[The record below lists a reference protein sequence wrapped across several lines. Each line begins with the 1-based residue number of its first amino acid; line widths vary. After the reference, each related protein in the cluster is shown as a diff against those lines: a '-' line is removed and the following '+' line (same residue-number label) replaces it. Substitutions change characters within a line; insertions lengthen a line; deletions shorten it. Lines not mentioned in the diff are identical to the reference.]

1 MKNLSKIESTKNS
14 KSLSKKMPFEEQID
28 KVEIKNREKL
38 YFENVFKDLCA
49 LEKEPSSDENSKEK
63 KYLRE
68 IEEKVKVKKMKIQ
81 NNGFKSKTMSVA
93 QRNQNKL
100 KNKLKEE
107 DDEPKISKIPGKKKY
122 LEDSKKIDLYKD
134 PEKEEEKLRH
144 ERFGKKALRKIL
156 KKLTGTFNKKE
167 IELMIWEVDTNL
179 NGYISFDEYEK
190 MYKRCVIDKKELEPK
205 KLYTLVQFLM
215 FDKEHKGYITE
226 EDTLEVLC
234 VRNSNG
240 LDNAINDIFMEEIKD
255 EKGKII
261 RTKNKRET
269 INYEQFS
276 ERMNSLSLRQRTLFM
291 NKKKNFCEKIKEE
304 AIQNSRLKQAQ
315 KLLNNQLIIYFYF
328 CKIFLYFIFIL
339 LSVWSFCHLKKRKNH
354 RTVLK
359 TKSKYFANCSIIS
372 FNIIKIF
379 STELNINKYQH

>member
-1 MKNLSKIESTKNS
+1 MKGLNNSKIQKTAA
-14 KSLSKKMPFEEQID
+14 KKISFDEQVSG
-28 KVEIKNREKL
+28 VEIKNREKF

-68 IEEKVKVKKMKIQ
+68 IEEKVKLKQMKIQ
-81 NNGFKSKTMSVA
+81 NNGFKSKTMSLSKKGGHKKKNL
-93 QRNQNKL
+93 NQSKEN
-100 KNKLKEE
+100 KEE
-107 DDEPKISKIPGKKKY
+107 PKNQAPPGKKEY
-122 LEDSKKIDLYKD
+122 AEDEKNGKIDLYKD

-144 ERFGKKALRKIL
+144 ERFGKKALRKIF
-156 KKLTGTFNKKE
+156 KKLTGTFNKKD

-190 MYKRCVIDKKELEPK
+190 MYKRCVIDQKELEPK

-234 VRNSNG
+234 VRNNNG
-240 LDNAINDIFMEEIKD
+240 LDNAINDIFMEEVKD

-269 INYEQFS
+269 INYEQFA
-276 ERMNSLSLRQRTLFM
+276 ERMHSLSLRQRTLFM

-315 KLLNNQLIIYFYF
+315 KLLMED
-328 CKIFLYFIFIL
+328 K
-339 LSVWSFCHLKKRKNH
+339 
-354 RTVLK
+354 
-359 TKSKYFANCSIIS
+359 
-372 FNIIKIF
+372 
-379 STELNINKYQH
+379 

>member
-1 MKNLSKIESTKNS
+1 MKRLNKIENNKNS
-14 KSLSKKMPFEEQID
+14 KRATKKISFEE
-28 KVEIKNREKL
+28 KKNEVEIKNREKL

-81 NNGFKSKTMSVA
+81 NNGFKSKTMSIA
-93 QRNQNKL
+93 QRRQNKK
-100 KNKLKEE
+100 KNKLKE
-107 DDEPKISKIPGKKKY
+107 DDEDSKILPPPGNKKY
-122 LEDSKKIDLYKD
+122 LEDSKNGKIDLYKD

-144 ERFGKKALRKIL
+144 ERFGKKALRKIF
-156 KKLTGTFNKKE
+156 KKLTGTFNKKD

-234 VRNSNG
+234 VRNNNG

-269 INYEQFS
+269 INYEEFS
-276 ERMNSLSLRQRTLFM
+276 ERMHSLSLRQRTVCK

-304 AIQNSRLKQAQ
+304 AIQNSKVKQAQ
-315 KLLNNQLIIYFYF
+315 KLMEG
-328 CKIFLYFIFIL
+328 K
-339 LSVWSFCHLKKRKNH
+339 
-354 RTVLK
+354 
-359 TKSKYFANCSIIS
+359 
-372 FNIIKIF
+372 
-379 STELNINKYQH
+379 

>member
-1 MKNLSKIESTKNS
+1 MENFKNNNSQLKKLS
-14 KSLSKKMPFEEQID
+14 FEEEVS
-28 KVEIKNREKL
+28 KVEIKNREKF

-68 IEEKVKVKKMKIQ
+68 IEEKVKQKQMKIQ
-81 NNGFKSKTMSVA
+81 YGSISS
-93 QRNQNKL
+93 
-100 KNKLKEE
+100 KNKLK
-107 DDEPKISKIPGKKKY
+107 KSGKKKKQMNS
-122 LEDSKKIDLYKD
+122 ENDSKISLADKKEYEEDTKNNQIDLYKD

-144 ERFGKKALRKIL
+144 DRFGKKALRKIF
-156 KKLTGTFNKKE
+156 KKLTGTFNKKD

-179 NGYISFDEYEK
+179 NGYISYDEYER
-190 MYKRCVIDKKELEPK
+190 MYKRCVVDKKELEPK

-234 VRNSNG
+234 VRNNNG

-269 INYEQFS
+269 INYEEFS
-276 ERMNSLSLRQRTLFM
+276 ERMHSLSLRQRTLFM
-291 NKKKNFCEKIKEE
+291 NKKKSFCEKIKEE
-304 AIQNSRLKQAQ
+304 AIQNSKLRQAQ
-315 KLLNNQLIIYFYF
+315 KLMAEQNQFLNYF
-328 CKIFLYFIFIL
+328 
-339 LSVWSFCHLKKRKNH
+339 
-354 RTVLK
+354 
-359 TKSKYFANCSIIS
+359 
-372 FNIIKIF
+372 
-379 STELNINKYQH
+379 

>member
-1 MKNLSKIESTKNS
+1 MKNISKIGQSKNI
-14 KSLSKKMPFEEQID
+14 KSSAKKLSFEEQINE
-28 KVEIKNREKL
+28 VQIKNREKL

-68 IEEKVKVKKMKIQ
+68 IEEKVKIKKMKIQ

-93 QRNQNKL
+93 QRNENK
-100 KNKLKEE
+100 KKKKLRENDE
-107 DDEPKISKIPGKKKY
+107 DSKISIPSERKEY
-122 LEDSKKIDLYKD
+122 LEDGKKIDLYKD

-144 ERFGKKALRKIL
+144 ERFGKKALRKIF

-234 VRNSNG
+234 VRNNNG

-276 ERMNSLSLRQRTLFM
+276 ERMHALSLRQRTLFM

-304 AIQNSRLKQAQ
+304 AIQNSKMKQAQ
-315 KLLNNQLIIYFYF
+315 KLM
-328 CKIFLYFIFIL
+328 K
-339 LSVWSFCHLKKRKNH
+339 
-354 RTVLK
+354 
-359 TKSKYFANCSIIS
+359 
-372 FNIIKIF
+372 
-379 STELNINKYQH
+379 E

>member
-1 MKNLSKIESTKNS
+1 MKNISKIETNKNTRNTA
-14 KSLSKKMPFEEQID
+14 KKISFEEQINE
-28 KVEIKNREKL
+28 VEIKNREKL

-81 NNGFKSKTMSVA
+81 NNGFKSKTMSIA
-93 QRNQNKL
+93 QRSQNKK
-100 KNKLKEE
+100 KNKLKE
-107 DDEPKISKIPGKKKY
+107 DDEDSKILPPPGNKKY
-122 LEDSKKIDLYKD
+122 LEDSKNGKIDLYKD

-144 ERFGKKALRKIL
+144 ERFGKKALRKIF
-156 KKLTGTFNKKE
+156 KKLTGTFNKKD

-234 VRNSNG
+234 VRNNNG

-269 INYEQFS
+269 INYEEFS
-276 ERMNSLSLRQRTLFM
+276 ERMHSLSLRQRTLFM
-291 NKKKNFCEKIKEE
+291 NKKKSFCDKIKEE
-304 AIQNSRLKQAQ
+304 AIQNSKLRQAQ
-315 KLLNNQLIIYFYF
+315 KMMSEQ
-328 CKIFLYFIFIL
+328 
-339 LSVWSFCHLKKRKNH
+339 
-354 RTVLK
+354 
-359 TKSKYFANCSIIS
+359 
-372 FNIIKIF
+372 
-379 STELNINKYQH
+379 

>member
-1 MKNLSKIESTKNS
+1 MKNLSKIETNKNTRSTA
-14 KSLSKKMPFEEQID
+14 KKISFEEQIND
-28 KVEIKNREKL
+28 VQIKNREKV

-63 KYLRE
+63 RYLRE

-81 NNGFKSKTMSVA
+81 NNGFKSKTMTVA
-93 QRNQNKL
+93 QRNLNKK
-100 KNKLKEE
+100 KNKLKDE
-107 DDEPKISKIPGKKKY
+107 DDEEEEKIKKPMENKKY
-122 LEDSKKIDLYKD
+122 LEDSKNGKIDLYKD

-144 ERFGKKALRKIL
+144 ERFGKKALRKIF
-156 KKLTGTFNKKE
+156 KKLTGTFNKKD

-234 VRNSNG
+234 VRNNNG

-261 RTKNKRET
+261 RTKNKRDT
-269 INYEQFS
+269 INYEEFS
-276 ERMNSLSLRQRTLFM
+276 ERMHSLSLRQRTLFM

-304 AIQNSRLKQAQ
+304 AIQNSKLKQAQ
-315 KLLNNQLIIYFYF
+315 KLLD
-328 CKIFLYFIFIL
+328 K
-339 LSVWSFCHLKKRKNH
+339 
-354 RTVLK
+354 
-359 TKSKYFANCSIIS
+359 
-372 FNIIKIF
+372 
-379 STELNINKYQH
+379 

>member
-1 MKNLSKIESTKNS
+1 MKNISKIGQSKNTKS
-14 KSLSKKMPFEEQID
+14 SAKKLSFEEQINE
-28 KVEIKNREKL
+28 VQIKNREKL

-68 IEEKVKVKKMKIQ
+68 IEEKVKIKKMKIQ

-93 QRNQNKL
+93 QRNENK
-100 KNKLKEE
+100 KKKKLRENDE
-107 DDEPKISKIPGKKKY
+107 DSKISIPSERKEY
-122 LEDSKKIDLYKD
+122 LEDGKKIDLYKD

-144 ERFGKKALRKIL
+144 ERFGKKALRKIF

-234 VRNSNG
+234 VRNNNG

-276 ERMNSLSLRQRTLFM
+276 ERMHALSLRQRTLFM

-304 AIQNSRLKQAQ
+304 AIQNSKMKQAQ
-315 KLLNNQLIIYFYF
+315 KLM
-328 CKIFLYFIFIL
+328 K
-339 LSVWSFCHLKKRKNH
+339 
-354 RTVLK
+354 
-359 TKSKYFANCSIIS
+359 
-372 FNIIKIF
+372 
-379 STELNINKYQH
+379 E